1 MEKTVDIVYIVDE
14 KDDESF
20 EAIRNEV
27 VELVSIMDKFI
38 KHSSS
43 FDGFTVKSSPKFGRC
58 VGSISNGN
66 GRTVQFRV
74 ISTLCCKPHIINSS
88 LAGIKELQD
97 PTTYIS
103 ALRHLGLGQEDFGP
117 QASMVIVPCLSGKK
131 SSILVEA
138 VAKHFSKQSPY
149 AVLNSVELDGQYL
162 CDLAERLQCRYE
174 LTNGQIDKDYLR
186 LSRRFLKGKGNCL
199 RRLLGGYLSIAAVFF
214 GVEQEG

>member
-20 EAIRNEV
+20 EAIRDEV

-43 FDGFTVKSSPKFGRC
+43 FDDFTVKSSPKFGRC

-66 GRTVQFRV
+66 GRTVRFRV

-97 PTTYIS
+97 PTTHIY
-103 ALRHLGLGQEDFGP
+103 ALRRLGLDQEDFGP
-117 QASMVIVPCLSGKK
+117 QTSMIIIPCLSGEK
-131 SSILVEA
+131 SDILVEA

-149 AVLNSVELDGQYL
+149 AVLNSVELGDL
-162 CDLAERLQCRYE
+162 CDLAERLQCRHE

-186 LSRRFLKGKGNCL
+186 LSRRFLKGKGNCF
-199 RRLLGGYLSIAAVFF
+199 RGLLGGYLSIAAVFF